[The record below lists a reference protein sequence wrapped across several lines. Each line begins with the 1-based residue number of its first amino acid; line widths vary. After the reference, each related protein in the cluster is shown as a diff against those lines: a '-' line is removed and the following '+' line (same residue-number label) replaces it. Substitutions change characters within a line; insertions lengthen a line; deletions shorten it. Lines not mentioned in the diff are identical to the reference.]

1 MDPRSKNHHAQPRK
15 LQLASGA
22 TRAGGG
28 GTRAGGGGEVMKSTP
43 STAKAKGHHTTT
55 HQTLQL
61 PRYRKNLVSNKTVTL
76 MVRVLPT
83 DGSPR
88 LQMHKRHVKVVTG
101 TAATVK
107 AARERAMVAGTATP
121 HTVAENMQNN

>member
-1 MDPRSKNHHAQPRK
+1 
-15 LQLASGA
+15 
-22 TRAGGG
+22 
-28 GTRAGGGGEVMKSTP
+28 MKSTP
-43 STAKAKGHHTTT
+43 GMAKAKGHHTTT

-88 LQMHKRHVKVVTG
+88 LQMHKRHVKVATG

-107 AARERAMVAGTATP
+107 AAREKGNGGGDRYSPYGGGTDAK
-121 HTVAENMQNN
+121 AKKINKWK